1 MKTSFQAKVQKP
13 FWRQVRGE
21 VTIYWLGASA
31 GAITADLVMFGLA
44 RHTHNVLLEWSLI
57 SVVILIVILAILVQL
72 RLRVLFRPISVL
84 HSEMLSMQ
92 EGDLGE
98 RILTKRRY
106 SDLDEVVWALS
117 TAKANMRDMLE
128 TVKQAAQDLTNA
140 SQSMTLR
147 AKQTSESSKTNSQLM
162 DELKAAV
169 QEQAEIA
176 LAVEGVVDE
185 AGRKVVEIET
195 TGQSLNELAEHIET
209 QTSQGRALMHV
220 ATDQMEL
227 ISKNVDDLVT
237 RSSNLEIEAQ
247 RVSETI
253 QLIGRIADE
262 TSLLAL
268 NASIE
273 AARAGDEGRGFA
285 VVAEEVRKLSS
296 MVKDASNQI
305 REVVEHV
312 LNGVQENRQA
322 ADHVAEAVGSGAS
335 AVRQAS
341 QAFHAIAED
350 VERQVNFVHG
360 IDALTHEIHRQMD
373 VVTMRIKD
381 MVSGGQNQTE
391 RVQRVASASQT
402 QVSMMQEVEGNSTLV
417 QELASELG
425 KRTQKFRW

>member
-1 MKTSFQAKVQKP
+1 
-13 FWRQVRGE
+13 
-21 VTIYWLGASA
+21 
-31 GAITADLVMFGLA
+31 
-44 RHTHNVLLEWSLI
+44 
-57 SVVILIVILAILVQL
+57 
-72 RLRVLFRPISVL
+72 
-84 HSEMLSMQ
+84 
-92 EGDLGE
+92 
-98 RILTKRRY
+98 
-106 SDLDEVVWALS
+106 
-117 TAKANMRDMLE
+117 
-128 TVKQAAQDLTNA
+128 
-140 SQSMTLR
+140 
-147 AKQTSESSKTNSQLM
+147 
-162 DELKAAV
+162 
-169 QEQAEIA
+169 
-176 LAVEGVVDE
+176 
-185 AGRKVVEIET
+185 
-195 TGQSLNELAEHIET
+195 
-209 QTSQGRALMHV
+209 
-220 ATDQMEL
+220 
-227 ISKNVDDLVT
+227 
-237 RSSNLEIEAQ
+237 LEIEAQ

-305 REVVEHV
+305 REAVEHV

-381 MVSGGQNQTE
+381 MVSGVQNQTE

-402 QVSMMQEVEGNSTLV
+402 QVSMMQEVEENSTLV